1 MVFENVVADLL
12 NRFLGSYIDNLNASQ
27 LNIGIWGGDVKL
39 NNLDIKETALDD
51 LDLPVRLKFGYI
63 QSLVLKIPWK
73 YLYTEPTI
81 VNISEIY
88 MIIVPNQGIVYNEEK
103 AKKNEQEAKQKK
115 LTRLEENRRNKL
127 KQNIQTDD
135 TFTEKLVAQVIKNL
149 QIRIKRV
156 HLRYEDKFSNRG
168 RPFATGVTL
177 DSLNFQ
183 TTDENF
189 QLTVQKEA
197 VKIFYKLVS
206 MNHLS
211 IYSNAGSTLIS
222 DLLDKKEITKALC
235 NSISTDTSRPEGY
248 KYVLEP
254 LSLNAKLKLNQKP
267 ETDGSDWTIPKV
279 DLILQLEK
287 LALAI
292 GKFQYQDFLLFLEA
306 QERFNLSAQY
316 FKYRPNLIEY
326 KNHYKEWWKFAYN
339 CILHEHVKRRRN
351 NWSWERMNK
360 HRQMVR
366 DYKEAWI
373 VFRTEKNPNEFV
385 KKTIENVEEALD
397 VFNLNIARQQAEFEI
412 DRRDDLIRVEDQ
424 KQEGWVGWAKSWFV
438 GSGKKVETEQTE
450 ADAKIMEK
458 IEQAVT
464 PEEKQK
470 LFEAIDYQE
479 NTPPTDY
486 PKHFVENRINF
497 GLASV
502 VISLENV
509 LEMRFADLTANL
521 DHRPS
526 ANAIKYI
533 SCIKSFEMNAFQEN
547 AKSQSILKMT
557 DSNRPW
563 LKMQIETNPLNK
575 DFDQSVELL
584 VAPIMLMY
592 HAPAVNKALD
602 VFKPPETVRLQQ
614 LTALAIAR
622 YEEVKAR
629 STTALQHM
637 VEQKRKLKLEIQIDP
652 ATIVL
657 CAGGVF
663 DEGKNALVAELG
675 QLNLNTKSQSPER
688 AYEKIRDQKLKS
700 LMAQAYD
707 NFQLSLSNVQLIFAD
722 TFKTCMQ
729 ARNDRYSPYH
739 LLKPTNMVIDV
750 LRSTIDDLQLP
761 MFRMFGNLP
770 DVVLIISDDRL
781 VKLLELLNSIPR
793 PEFDQEV
800 VDLSAPIEGTKL
812 RDRAKMVAIMEV
824 SELDENILLKDNE
837 EGGEEKS
844 STSSEMKGEK
854 KSDSDSSTL
863 HRELQIQFDIN
874 LSLNEVGIVVN
885 KRDKAFLSAHICR
898 LGFHLRKRMFDM
910 IAKAHLGSLTL
921 EMPQID
927 SSGKAQTICLIDN
940 EMREGDH
947 LIDMVYKQATGESP
961 SFKTEFNSNEQSI
974 NFVFQILNFN
984 LYKDVL
990 NDLKNFNDR
999 LQRKLSQIKPP
1010 QIEQASPQTAG
1021 GSRRRTPSISSRS
1034 REGSLDRKTSGKKR
1048 SPFIKPDVR
1057 LTNKKKFVFDF
1068 RMHEIAAKLYAR
1080 QGDIAGGIDP
1090 TEDPDAILE
1099 FCALNIRS
1107 FKLNGSMVDDGSMHA
1122 DISLQAFTMDD
1133 RRKNATIHRL
1143 MDKKD
1148 TESTD
1153 QFVTIKYSQNNHGDK
1168 FVDLLSSKFFL
1179 MLAPEFLGVL
1189 STFFIL
1195 KPDEDVD
1202 EKTGPSEL
1210 FLTPNSSSNKLA
1222 LSKQYVST
1230 SSVAKQALATKG
1242 SPAEQSTF
1250 EPPGTLTLNCKVYAI
1265 EIILIEDSLNPSNS
1279 QAIILSFDALL
1290 DAKNL
1295 NGVQQM
1301 DGGIQHF
1308 KIYSTYFAKEKR
1320 HLSNYQILKEMDIK
1334 FTGSIDDQEHTQ
1346 NFSVKIDQVTLRVSP
1361 SIIRLLSAV
1370 SAQFS
1375 EHQRKDQE
1383 AKSARA
1389 ILREYQD
1396 YWKPRVIENDKY
1408 WWFQLGNDSVVEET
1422 AEEVAETTQIVI
1434 NQKADFTIKQFIV
1447 TVEAGM
1453 KDFTRPMIL
1462 LESAMLGSA
1471 KNWSTQ
1477 LIAEAEARL
1486 QISYYN
1492 EAFNVWEPLIE
1503 PVLHQ
1508 YEGWQSWRLTLKISS
1523 QLEEDTNSQQQQRQG
1538 TSKSIKD
1545 KINQK
1550 KAVLPPKMALIFEAR
1565 EMMNITVSKS
1575 FLLLVNKLS
1584 ESFEKA
1590 AKQISP
1596 PKSRHLPG
1604 SSSYM
1609 LLNETGLEIKI
1620 CNTSTL
1626 KASQKQTDLEC
1637 NKGEYIPLELI
1648 ENNNKNG
1655 SEKQLSAGNWQMKE
1669 DQRHVELQLK
1679 IEEPKTERIV
1689 NILRAEMQCIDLPKE
1704 ADSGRKWALVVDT
1717 QLEDSRHLVVLRSPV
1732 NVINRMDMSVEFQS
1746 HKDLETIFCGV
1757 SAIDS
1762 RPLNIPLPQLYT
1774 PDGELSIRPEGG
1786 IYDWSDLFSWH
1797 DFDNVKRKTVRC
1809 GKKGVEHEAIF
1820 IEMVVTEEKI
1830 RRGAKSSEYSI
1841 YTINLFPPIHFVNLL
1856 PLCLEIVEPIR
1867 REVTSGEGVD
1877 LYNLIAGMPFVL
1889 KLENGG
1895 EVYKMKM
1902 TIPEVG
1908 QRNDLTVIKLLSET
1922 SNKELCLGLNW
1933 SIEFLRTTLSL
1944 FTPYW
1949 MVNDTGKELIYQ
1961 QTKHSEIKHLPNQ
1974 NPIILPLNEEDF
1986 YEKKKAKLRISDSE
2000 WSAEFPLDSAGSSGR
2015 ITCHSEKKDFELTV
2029 DVKLCQS
2036 GLTKVVTISPF
2047 YLLQNDS
2054 KYCIEVRE
2062 PNRNEWIIMP
2072 QTSVIGFWPEQKEK
2086 RKTLIARFPKTKEES
2101 IQFPFTEN
2109 FEGFARVKNSF
2120 IGFYIIVSLSDDSSV
2135 INIEQFMPGM
2145 VPAILMNATKF
2156 PIKYWQA
2163 EVEEE
2168 KTLEPG
2174 QVIPFSWDCLIT
2186 KEARLFEWKSG
2197 EHSGSDELLHNRD
2210 SSYLPSR
2217 NAGYH
2222 FCVSFLNG
2230 RQRVVL
2236 FTSDASISMLA
2247 HEPFEFEQPN
2257 MHVEFRLHG
2266 VGISLVN
2273 NHKCIEVLYMAILP
2287 GQGQRDGFWMQYRQ
2301 TDHQT
2306 TLWVKLHNFQIDNQ
2320 LPSSIFPCMLAMVPQ
2335 PKSVVKDAP
2344 KPFLECSFVMNQS
2357 EHSNIV
2363 QIKLLEALV
2372 QEFSV
2377 RMDQSL
2383 INEILDMFPK
2393 ESIET
2398 DYNKEAFSKDL
2409 ELTKGNLNKRALQT
2423 RISQAKAY
2431 YERLHI
2437 SPLMIHL
2444 SFSQG
2449 HVKEGDKDAAGI
2461 QWEFLNLILA
2471 FFHREAAFYS
2481 RTQLQAE
2488 IQSHYIKQFIK
2499 QAYVLI
2505 LGLDIIGNPFGL
2517 IRDLTAGVQ
2526 DFFYQPIQGAV
2537 TGPLEF
2543 VEGMTLGVN
2552 SLFSHS
2558 VGGVLGAASRITGTL
2573 GKGVAALTMDEE
2585 YQRKRLQ
2592 ARQQPTNFGEGMFR
2606 GVRGVGQGVIDGVTG
2621 VISKPVE
2628 GAKKGGVSG
2637 FLKGTGKGL
2646 IGVVTRP
2653 VSGVVDLA
2661 TSMADSVKT
2670 VVTNAEEIRPIRPLE
2685 LLQMIKLFAHLF
2697 MQKLLDI
2704 KYLKKLTK
2712 VILPKQI
2719 VI

>member
-1 MVFENVVADLL
+1 
-12 NRFLGSYIDNLNASQ
+12 
-27 LNIGIWGGDVKL
+27 
-39 NNLDIKETALDD
+39 
-51 LDLPVRLKFGYI
+51 
-63 QSLVLKIPWK
+63 
-73 YLYTEPTI
+73 
-81 VNISEIY
+81 
-88 MIIVPNQGIVYNEEK
+88 
-103 AKKNEQEAKQKK
+103 
-115 LTRLEENRRNKL
+115 
-127 KQNIQTDD
+127 
-135 TFTEKLVAQVIKNL
+135 
-149 QIRIKRV
+149 
-156 HLRYEDKFSNRG
+156 
-168 RPFATGVTL
+168 
-177 DSLNFQ
+177 
-183 TTDENF
+183 
-189 QLTVQKEA
+189 
-197 VKIFYKLVS
+197 
-206 MNHLS
+206 
-211 IYSNAGSTLIS
+211 
-222 DLLDKKEITKALC
+222 
-235 NSISTDTSRPEGY
+235 
-248 KYVLEP
+248 
-254 LSLNAKLKLNQKP
+254 
-267 ETDGSDWTIPKV
+267 
-279 DLILQLEK
+279 
-287 LALAI
+287 
-292 GKFQYQDFLLFLEA
+292 
-306 QERFNLSAQY
+306 
-316 FKYRPNLIEY
+316 
-326 KNHYKEWWKFAYN
+326 
-339 CILHEHVKRRRN
+339 
-351 NWSWERMNK
+351 
-360 HRQMVR
+360 
-366 DYKEAWI
+366 
-373 VFRTEKNPNEFV
+373 
-385 KKTIENVEEALD
+385 
-397 VFNLNIARQQAEFEI
+397 
-412 DRRDDLIRVEDQ
+412 
-424 KQEGWVGWAKSWFV
+424 
-438 GSGKKVETEQTE
+438 
-450 ADAKIMEK
+450 
-458 IEQAVT
+458 
-464 PEEKQK
+464 
-470 LFEAIDYQE
+470 
-479 NTPPTDY
+479 
-486 PKHFVENRINF
+486 
-497 GLASV
+497 
-502 VISLENV
+502 
-509 LEMRFADLTANL
+509 
-521 DHRPS
+521 
-526 ANAIKYI
+526 
-533 SCIKSFEMNAFQEN
+533 
-547 AKSQSILKMT
+547 
-557 DSNRPW
+557 
-563 LKMQIETNPLNK
+563 
-575 DFDQSVELL
+575 
-584 VAPIMLMY
+584 
-592 HAPAVNKALD
+592 
-602 VFKPPETVRLQQ
+602 
-614 LTALAIAR
+614 
-622 YEEVKAR
+622 
-629 STTALQHM
+629 
-637 VEQKRKLKLEIQIDP
+637 
-652 ATIVL
+652 
-657 CAGGVF
+657 
-663 DEGKNALVAELG
+663 
-675 QLNLNTKSQSPER
+675 
-688 AYEKIRDQKLKS
+688 
-700 LMAQAYD
+700 
-707 NFQLSLSNVQLIFAD
+707 
-722 TFKTCMQ
+722 
-729 ARNDRYSPYH
+729 
-739 LLKPTNMVIDV
+739 
-750 LRSTIDDLQLP
+750 
-761 MFRMFGNLP
+761 MFGNLP

-793 PEFDQEV
+793 PDFDEEV

-824 SELDENILLKDNE
+824 SELDENVLLKDNE
-837 EGGEEKS
+837 EGEDK
-844 STSSEMKGEK
+844 TSSSITKTTER
-854 KSDSDSSTL
+854 KSDSDTSSL
-863 HRELQIQFDIN
+863 HRELQIQLDIN

-921 EMPQID
+921 EMPQFD

-947 LIDMVYKQATGESP
+947 LIDMVYKQ
-961 SFKTEFNSNEQSI
+961 
-974 NFVFQILNFN
+974 
-984 LYKDVL
+984 DVL
-990 NDLKNFNDR
+990 NDLKNFSDR
-999 LQRKLSQIKPP
+999 LQRKLANIKPP

-1021 GSRRRTPSISSRS
+1021 GSRRRTPSMSSRS

-1048 SPFIKPDVR
+1048 SPLKPEAVR

-1080 QGDIAGGIDP
+1080 QGDIAGGIDL

-1099 FCALNIRS
+1099 FCALNIRN
-1107 FKLNGSMVDDGSMHA
+1107 FKLDGSMVDDGSMHA

-1148 TESTD
+1148 TKSTD
-1153 QFVTIKYSQNNHGDK
+1153 QFVTVKYSQNNHGDK

-1195 KPDEDVD
+1195 KPDEEDD
-1202 EKTGPSEL
+1202 EKNGPSEL
-1210 FLTPNSSSNKLA
+1210 FLTPNSNNSKLA

-1230 SSVAKQALATKG
+1230 SSMAKQALATKG
-1242 SPAEQSTF
+1242 TPEQSTF

-1320 HLSNYQILKEMDIK
+1320 HLSNYQILKEMDIC
-1334 FTGSIDDQEHTQ
+1334 FNGSIDDKEHTQ

-1408 WWFQLGNDSVVEET
+1408 WWFQLGNDSLVEET
-1422 AEEVAETTQIVI
+1422 AEEVGETTQIAV
-1434 NQKADFTIKQFIV
+1434 NQKADFSIKQFIV

-1523 QLEEDTNSQQQQRQG
+1523 QLDEDSNSQQRQG
-1538 TSKSIKD
+1538 TSKTKD

-1565 EMMNITVSKS
+1565 EMMNIT
-1575 FLLLVNKLS
+1575 
-1584 ESFEKA
+1584 SFEKA

-1596 PKSRHLPG
+1596 PKSRQLPG
-1604 SSSYM
+1604 SSNYM

-1626 KASQKQTDLEC
+1626 KASQNQKELEC
-1637 NKGEYIPLELI
+1637 NKGEFIPLQLI
-1648 ENNNKNG
+1648 ENENQNG
-1655 SEKQLSAGNWQMKE
+1655 SEKQLSSGNWQMKE

-1732 NVINRMDMSVEFQS
+1732 NIINRMDMSVEFQS
-1746 HKDLETIFCGV
+1746 HKDLETTFCGV
-1757 SAIDS
+1757 SAIDN

-1774 PDGELSIRPEGG
+1774 PDGEFSIRPEGG
-1786 IYDWSDLFSWH
+1786 VYDWSELFSWH
-1797 DFDNVKRKTVRC
+1797 EFDNVKRKTVRC

-1820 IEMVVTEEKI
+1820 IEMVVTEDKI

-1841 YTINLFPPIHFVNLL
+1841 YTIHLFPPIHFVNLL
-1856 PLCLEIVEPIR
+1856 PLCLEITEPIR
-1867 REVTSGEGVD
+1867 REVTSGDGVD
-1877 LYNLIAGMPFVL
+1877 LYNLIAGMTFIL

-1895 EVYKMKM
+1895 EVYTMKM
-1902 TIPEVG
+1902 NIPEVG

-1949 MVNDTGKELIYQ
+1949 MVNDTGKELTYQ
-1961 QTKHSEIKHLPNQ
+1961 GPLEKSQQGTPHSHHLRASIFGECCTSILPKSLKEGEKQAKRSEIKHLPNQ

-2000 WSAEFPLDSAGSSGR
+2000 WSADFPLDSAGSSGR
-2015 ITCHSEKKDFELTV
+2015 ITCHSDKKDYELTV

-2062 PNRNEWIIMP
+2062 PNRNEWIMMP

-2109 FEGFARVKNSF
+2109 FEGFARVKNSL

-2156 PIKYWQA
+2156 PIIYWQA

-2174 QVIPFSWDCLIT
+2174 QVIPFAWDCLIT
-2186 KEARLFEWKSG
+2186 KETRLFEWKSG
-2197 EHSGSDELLHNRD
+2197 DHSGSDELLHNRD
-2210 SSYLPSR
+2210 SSYLPSK

-2320 LPSSIFPCMLAMVPQ
+2320 LPSSIFPCMLAMVTQ

-2383 INEILDMFPK
+2383 INEILDLFPK

-2398 DYNKEAFSKDL
+2398 DYNKEAFSKDF

-2449 HVKEGDKDAAGI
+2449 HFKEGEKGAAVGI
-2461 QWEFLNLILA
+2461 QWEFLNLMLKSVGVTLTEIQDVTFKLA

-2670 VVTNAEEIRPIRPLE
+2670 VVTNAEEIKPIRPPRVITNDKIVRPFVYVEAIGYKIFKEINKGDFAETDCYLADGSISKHLVIIVTDKHVIEARQHE
-2685 LLQMIKLFAHLF
+2685 LTGNWNADWSPTYSEMNKPEWIVADNKYGVKISLKEPRRGTFSLLGRSKTKGKLILF
-2697 MQKLLDI
+2697 QTEEIAKRVFDRMLSAWENSA
-2704 KYLKKLTK
+2704 
-2712 VILPKQI
+2712 
-2719 VI
+2719 